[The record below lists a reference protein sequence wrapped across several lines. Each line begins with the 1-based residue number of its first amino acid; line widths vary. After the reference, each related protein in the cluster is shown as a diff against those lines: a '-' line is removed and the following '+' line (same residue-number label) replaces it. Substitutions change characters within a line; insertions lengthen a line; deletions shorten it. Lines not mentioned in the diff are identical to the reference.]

1 VSNGENYA
9 FDPSMG
15 RKHSFL
21 RPRIITKGPEGQLE
35 LRGFVSA
42 IVKEIRAMSIAA
54 SFVRQTILFF
64 LVLMLSSTLVGFQ
77 QGLAAET
84 PSARQATPD
93 PSPVTQAEDDTFPVS
108 ITRSDGVTLEIS
120 ERPER
125 IVSLSAGGTELFFAV
140 GAGDQLVAA
149 DMFSD
154 YPEEANALPKVDAF
168 QPDPEAIL
176 THNPDLVLV
185 TYDADGIV
193 SALEQA
199 GVPVLFLDV
208 PESIDGLLEQAR
220 QFGEITGNRE
230 AAEELVAGMEERIAA
245 ITSKLAKVEE
255 GPRVYHELDETFF
268 TVGPDSFVGDLYNLL
283 NAQNIAAGAPG
294 GYPQLS
300 AEAIIERNPEVII
313 LPTGEGED
321 GTTPEDVKA
330 RPGWDVIDAVQ
341 NDRVYEI
348 DRDIVSRPGPRI
360 IDGLEQLA
368 GLLYPETFAI
378 SQPLL
383 IVRQE
388 TFVSSR
394 NVFTASDDQHIAA

>member
-1 VSNGENYA
+1 
-9 FDPSMG
+9 
-15 RKHSFL
+15 
-21 RPRIITKGPEGQLE
+21 
-35 LRGFVSA
+35 
-42 IVKEIRAMSIAA
+42 MSKTL
-54 SFVRQTILFF
+54 SLVRQMILLA
-64 LVLMLSSTLVGFQ
+64 LVLALSSSLVGYQ
-77 QGLAAET
+77 QGAVAQT
-84 PSARQATPD
+84 PSASQATPG

-108 ITRSDGVTLEIS
+108 ITRSDGVTLEIP

-125 IVSLSAGGTELFFAV
+125 IVSLSAGGTELFFAI

-154 YPEEANALPKVDAF
+154 YPEEANALPKVDSF

-176 THNPDLVLV
+176 AHNPDLVLV
-185 TYDADGIV
+185 TYDADEIV
-193 SALEQA
+193 AALEQA
-199 GVPVLFLDV
+199 GVPVLYLEV

-220 QFGEITGNRE
+220 QFGKITGNRE
-230 AAEELVAGMEERIAA
+230 AAEELVADMEERIEAV
-245 ITSKLAKVEE
+245 TSKLADVE

-268 TVGPDSFVGDLYNLL
+268 TVAPDSFVGDLYNLL

-330 RPGWDVIDAVQ
+330 RPGWDVIDAVK
-341 NDRVYEI
+341 NDRIYQI

-368 GLLYPETFAI
+368 KLLYPETFAI
-378 SQPLL
+378 SQPLF
-383 IVRQE
+383 IVRSE
-388 TFVSSR
+388 TFASSHH
-394 NVFTASDDQHIAA
+394 VFIASVDQRITA